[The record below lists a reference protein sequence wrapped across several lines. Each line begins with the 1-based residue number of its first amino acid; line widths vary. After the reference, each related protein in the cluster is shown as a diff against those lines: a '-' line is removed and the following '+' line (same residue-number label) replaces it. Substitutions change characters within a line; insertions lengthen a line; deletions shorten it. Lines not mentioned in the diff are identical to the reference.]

1 MRQIA
6 MPIRP
11 NTTAPTPTA
20 IPIMAPVEMAGPEP
34 SSFLSLLLLLAA
46 EAVSEEEAAEECETG
61 TVTTRVT
68 VWPSALIV
76 VAVVLQVSFAVVLY
90 RTRHDMWLCWIGA
103 ITHSDMLELCNVELE
118 ALVWLV
124 ELDEEDEGDPVCET
138 PVHQYIPSRFLH
150 LFNSNRY
157 IPEEVE
163 DVEPESDVAGLD
175 WLTLLAV
182 EVGTLVP
189 VLGVERGGVE
199 VVTSSSTDV
208 LGEGGAE
215 VVTSSSALVVY

>member
-1 MRQIA
+1 
-6 MPIRP
+6 MPMRP

-20 IPIMAPVEMAGPEP
+20 IPMMAPVEMAGPEP

-46 EAVSEEEAAEECETG
+46 EAVSDEEAAEERETG

-76 VAVVLQVSFAVVLY
+76 VAVVLQVSFGVVVY
-90 RTRHDMWLCWIGA
+90 RTHRGTCAQYIA
-103 ITHSDMLELCNVELE
+103 VTTHSDMLELCDIEVE

-138 PVHQYIPSRFLH
+138 PVHQYIPSRHFH

-175 WLTLLAV
+175 WLTVLAV
-182 EVGTLVP
+182 DVGTLVP

-208 LGEGGAE
+208 LGEGGVE